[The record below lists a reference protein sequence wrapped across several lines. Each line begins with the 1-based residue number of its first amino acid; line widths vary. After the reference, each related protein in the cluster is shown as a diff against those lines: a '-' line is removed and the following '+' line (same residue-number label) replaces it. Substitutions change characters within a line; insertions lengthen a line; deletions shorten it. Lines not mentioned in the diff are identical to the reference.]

1 MFKHGQKIRENSDFV
16 VVELVA
22 GSSVLYSPSFMLM
35 YESIVK
41 LVQVSNAKG
50 GIEGSALRQ
59 RGTCERGSLKN
70 DTDKFFREKHFPS

>member
-1 MFKHGQKIRENSDFV
+1 MK
-16 VVELVA
+16 
-22 GSSVLYSPSFMLM
+22 YSFRLI

-50 GIEGSALRQ
+50 EIEGSALRQ

>member
-1 MFKHGQKIRENSDFV
+1 MII
-16 VVELVA
+16 
-22 GSSVLYSPSFMLM
+22 SSCGIGCWIQCPKYSPSFMLM